1 MLRDAPC
8 SKPKIIRFSNEH
20 METKLVIDAFLSL
33 AVPSVW
39 AERNRIDRRRT
50 MIPRGM
56 LSTFVN
62 LIAFLVKYDCDGALE
77 LLSSEFRRYVRDGSI
92 TPCEAY
98 CLGAIGD
105 DPELCALS
113 AAIAART
120 PRTLDVNYVPAFVRR
135 LAPPEYLYALSQVS
149 PMLCRDPP
157 PKRMRSKFR
166 RYLTEGARGS

>member
-8 SKPKIIRFSNEH
+8 SGPKIIRFTDEH
-20 METKLVIDAFLSL
+20 IETKAVIDAFLCL

-39 AERNRIDRRRT
+39 AERNKIERRRT
-50 MIPRGM
+50 GIPRGM

-62 LIAFLVKYDCDGALE
+62 LIAFLIKYDCDGALG
-77 LLSSEFRRYVRDGSI
+77 LLSSEFRRYIRDGWI
-92 TPCEAY
+92 TPCEAF

-113 AAIAART
+113 VAIAART
-120 PRTLDVNYVPAFVRR
+120 PRTLDVNFVPVFVWR
-135 LAPPEYLYALSQVS
+135 LAPPEYLHALSQIS
-149 PMLCRDPP
+149 PMLCKDPP
-157 PKRMRSKFR
+157 PKRMRSRFR